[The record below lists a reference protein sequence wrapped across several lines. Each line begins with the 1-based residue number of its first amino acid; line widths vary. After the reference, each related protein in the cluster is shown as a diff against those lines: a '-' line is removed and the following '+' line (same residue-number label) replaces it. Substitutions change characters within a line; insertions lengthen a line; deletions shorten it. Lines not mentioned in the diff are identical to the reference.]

1 MAGGGGTERGSRRVR
16 GADSAV
22 VPLPRRGSGDRL
34 DLAQVLPSGRSLALA
49 FGLLAA
55 VFVAYWGARSTSVF
69 AVDRI
74 EVRGAPPSVARDV
87 RAMTRSALGSSLL
100 AVETDEL
107 EARIRSLP
115 SVIAAS
121 IDRAFPHTLVVRV
134 AAEHPVA
141 MARRGDRAW
150 LVAGSNRILGAIEP
164 TDEPGLPRLWLPRQA
179 SVQVGR
185 TLPPVYEPATRA
197 LASLREVHFP
207 AHVKGA
213 HVVRGELKLVLRNGL
228 EVLFGDSSDVLV
240 KLAVA
245 AAVLPHV
252 DGDAVYLDVSVPE
265 RPVSGTFN
273 LQLEG

>member
-1 MAGGGGTERGSRRVR
+1 MVGGGGTERGSRRVT
-16 GADSAV
+16 GAESAV
-22 VPLPRRGSGDRL
+22 VPLPRRRSGERL
-34 DLAQVLPSGRSLALA
+34 DLAQVLPSGRSLAVA
-49 FGLLAA
+49 FGLIVA

-69 AVDRI
+69 AVDRV

-87 RAMTRSALGSSLL
+87 RAATRSALGTSLL
-100 AVETDEL
+100 ALETDEL
-107 EARIRSLP
+107 EARVRSLP

-141 MARRGDRAW
+141 VARRGGRAW
-150 LVAGSNRILGAIEP
+150 LVAGSNRVLGAVEP
-164 TDEPGLPRLWLPRQA
+164 TDEVGLPRVWLPRQA
-179 SVQVGR
+179 PVEAGR
-185 TLPPVYEPATRA
+185 ALPPVYEPATRA
-197 LASLREVHFP
+197 LAALREVHFP

-213 HVVRGELKLVLRNGL
+213 HVVRGELRLVLRNGL
-228 EVLFGDSSDVLV
+228 EVLFGEPTDVLV

-252 DGDAVYLDVSVPE
+252 DGSAVYLDVSVPE